1 MNYRNDKG
9 EIRNYSEFL
18 LRFRGITFYYVCYPT
33 LIKSPLN
40 THIVNMN
47 RRKNTKRE
55 GKGHVLT
62 VCCSLQYFFS
72 SSFFFLVILILL
84 GSITVRPISYSVSP
98 SLVYSEE
105 DQELV
110 ISALFLSSVDSD
122 GDGLNDSYE
131 EQLGTNVSDYYGDF
145 DHDGLYD
152 FEELL
157 DIYGDRNISSPRF
170 KYNDGTSIGTV
181 LDIYSV
187 HGLDSNKSG
196 YLRDSNFSEESDGFI
211 DYLLWNLDFDDIG
224 AGGSGGITGGNNKGI
239 VVYRDNTLVNV
250 NFSEIWTSNGDSY
263 LYYENNSLTNVI
275 FGGDYAGSGDQGL
288 NFSHNNFTNVI
299 FSGDT
304 AGGVGFGSL
313 SYFNNRFVNVTFS
326 GFIAGGVSSSL
337 YRNST
342 YMNNTLINVTFS
354 GSNSGGAWIGSGD
367 IKYSYNNLTNV
378 IFSGNYSGG
387 NLYDRVEY
395 NNNHLTNVIFSGYR
409 SGGSYNGSVRYT
421 DNIMTNVI
429 FSGNYSGGSTNSSVS
444 YEGNTVSNVTFSGS
458 HAGGSIDGEIT
469 YFNNSMTDVR
479 FSGYYAGGSENGRA
493 VYRSNNMTSVTFDGI
508 SAGVG
513 TSGSLLF
520 FLLIASSVLV
530 LILFVCLVSFIYVRR
545 RQIEQDSK

>member
-1 MNYRNDKG
+1 MIGWKNNND
-9 EIRNYSEFL
+9 EIGR
-18 LRFRGITFYYVCYPT
+18 
-33 LIKSPLN
+33 KS
-40 THIVNMN
+40 HF
-47 RRKNTKRE
+47 
-55 GKGHVLT
+55 LT
-62 VCCSLQYFFS
+62 VRRCLQRFFS
-72 SSFFFLVILILL
+72 FSFLFLIIFILL
-84 GSITVRPISYSVSP
+84 GSVTVKSTLYTMTP
-98 SLVYSEE
+98 SLVHSEE
-105 DQELV
+105 GQEPL
-110 ISALFLSSVDSD
+110 ISGSFLSSIDSD

-145 DHDGLYD
+145 DQDGLYD

-239 VVYRDNTLVNV
+239 VVYRDNTLINV

-263 LYYENNSLTNVI
+263 LYYENNSLTNVT
-275 FGGDYAGSGDQGL
+275 FSGDYAGSGDQGL

-299 FSGDT
+299 FSGDS
-304 AGGVGFGSL
+304 AGGVNFGSL

-342 YMNNTLINVTFS
+342 YMNNTLLNVTFS

-378 IFSGNYSGG
+378 VFSGNYSGG

-429 FSGNYSGGSTNSSVS
+429 FSGNYSGGSTNSSVI
-444 YEGNTVSNVTFSGS
+444 YEGNIMSNVTFSGAY
-458 HAGGSIDGEIT
+458 AGGSIDGIVE
-469 YFNNSMTDVR
+469 YYNNSMTDVI
-479 FSGYYAGGSENGRA
+479 FSGYYAGESENEKK
-493 VYRSNNMTSVTFDGI
+493 VDLFNTLNNAAIG
-508 SAGVG
+508 AYALAN
-513 TSGSLLF
+513 SLSF
-520 FLLIASSVLV
+520 FLISSSVLV
-530 LILFVCLVSFIYVRR
+530 LVLFVSLVSFIYVRR
-545 RQIEQDSK
+545 RRIEQASK